1 MHLPQ
6 SWYAWHPCSRLGVC
20 TDCSHVPSPLGLK
33 QTLEW
38 EHLVGLLVHS
48 PAARWASDISHSALM
63 ALADTAFAP
72 SLEVK
77 WPQCPATWNCNP
89 ARKGERLW
97 QGLQGLWEWR
107 SRRIC
112 LEFFFFFFFCYFSK
126 QNRLRLLWLLED
138 FIFALK
144 NTVQDLLR
152 KPFSLLISLLHFTNK
167 TSKEWQVRH
176 WINHEILK

>member
-112 LEFFFFFFFCYFSK
+112 LEFFFFFSFVILANRTGCAYCDSWRTLYLHWKTRCRIYFE
-126 QNRLRLLWLLED
+126 N
-138 FIFALK
+138 
-144 NTVQDLLR
+144 
-152 KPFSLLISLLHFTNK
+152 HFH
-167 TSKEWQVRH
+167 S
-176 WINHEILK
+176 